1 MAHIRP
7 DDRVNGVGPRD
18 TLREPSSDA
27 MCQADVWLRGIYE
40 ISKALTAPARLDITL
55 ANVANILPSFVQMRH
70 GAIVVLDA
78 EGEPEIAASAGNPD
92 TTRSGTH
99 PTIPQAVVDQIVATG
114 TRLVIPDLGT
124 SELFQDDLETYPSGN
139 SLPIAFI
146 GVPVKAEHKILGMLS
161 IDRVR
166 DSATGSRYD
175 EDIGFLTMVANLVG
189 RTIRLHRALTTDRE
203 RRADE
208 QWTPENSR
216 DEDSTD
222 PVPHLPVKMDGI
234 IGESPALKQVLETV
248 SIIARTNSTV
258 LLRGESGTGK
268 EFFAQLIHKLSRRR
282 RKSFVKLNCAA
293 LSESVLES
301 ELFGHEKG
309 AFTGAI
315 SQRAGR
321 FELANG
327 GTLLLDEIGEISPAF
342 QAKLLR
348 VLQEGELERVGG
360 TKTLQVDVRLIC
372 ATNRDLESA
381 VVNGDFR
388 ADLYY
393 RINVVP
399 IILPPLR
406 ERPGDIPRLANA
418 FLERFNKENH
428 LELAFAPSALEF
440 ISQCYF
446 PGNVREL
453 ENCVQRTATLA
464 RSRTIAPSD
473 FACNN
478 NQCLSW
484 LLWKKAD
491 HSLSGNTGNPRFRSN
506 IMPAGLPMPAGRFG
520 GPQDNVRPHAA
531 DPANDPA
538 LPAIGPRLTERDRLI
553 DAMEKVG
560 WVQAKAARILG
571 VTPRQVGYALR
582 RHGIEVK
589 KF

>member
-1 MAHIRP
+1 MTHGP
-7 DDRVNGVGPRD
+7 QDRVDEVGPRE
-18 TLREPSSDA
+18 TRPEPPIKSMPQSDIA
-27 MCQADVWLRGIYE
+27 LRGLYE
-40 ISKALTAPARLDITL
+40 ISKVLTAPSELEITL
-55 ANVANILPSFVQMRH
+55 ANVVNVLPSFLQMRH

-78 EGEPEIAASAGNPD
+78 EGELEIAATAGN
-92 TTRSGTH
+92 THVRQSGTRRV
-99 PTIPQAVVDQIVATG
+99 IPQAVTDQIVATG
-114 TRLVIPDLGT
+114 TLLFIPDVRK
-124 SELFQDDLETYPSGN
+124 SQLFQADLQTSSSIGTI
-139 SLPIAFI
+139 PIAFI
-146 GVPVKAEHKILGMLS
+146 GIPLKADHDILGTLS
-161 IDRVR
+161 IDRAGDGATDFR
-166 DSATGSRYD
+166 DD
-175 EDIGFLTMVANLVG
+175 EDIYFLTMVANLVG
-189 RTIRLHRALTTDRE
+189 RTIRLHRALSTDRQRCGHE
-203 RRADE
+203 QSGPEKSPNEGRTYGPARHADA
-208 QWTPENSR
+208 
-216 DEDSTD
+216 
-222 PVPHLPVKMDGI
+222 KIDGI

-248 SIIARTNSTV
+248 SVVAGTNSTV

-268 EFFAQLIHKLSRRR
+268 EFFAQAIHKLSRRR
-282 RKSFVKLNCAA
+282 KKSFVKLNCAA

-321 FELANG
+321 FELANE

-372 ATNRDLESA
+372 ATNKDLETA
-381 VVNGDFR
+381 VIKGEFR

-418 FLERFNKENH
+418 FLNRFNKENDRA
-428 LELAFAPSALEF
+428 LAFAAPALDL

-464 RSRTIAPSD
+464 RSRTITPSD
-473 FACNN
+473 FACKKG
-478 NQCLSW
+478 QCLSW
-484 LLWKKAD
+484 LLWKRAD
-491 HSLSGNTGNPRFRSN
+491 RSN
-506 IMPAGLPMPAGRFG
+506 GGNAIDDLARVNAVPVGLRLPASCIGASAGKISPLTAG
-520 GPQDNVRPHAA
+520 
-531 DPANDPA
+531 DPNDPA
-538 LPAIGPRLTERDRLI
+538 CPPRLAERDRVI
-553 DAMEKVG
+553 DAMDKAG
-560 WVQAKAARILG
+560 WVQARAARILG
-571 VTPRQVGYALR
+571 LTPRQVGYALR
-582 RHGIEVK
+582 RHGIVVK

>member
-1 MAHIRP
+1 MAHVP
-7 DDRVNGVGPRD
+7 QDRVDEVGPGD
-18 TLREPSSDA
+18 TRPEPRIKS
-27 MCQADVWLRGIYE
+27 MPQADIALRGLYE
-40 ISKALTAPARLDITL
+40 ISKALAAPSELEITL
-55 ANVANILPSFVQMRH
+55 ANVVNILPSFLQMRH

-78 EGEPEIAASAGNPD
+78 EGEPEIAATAGITHAPQ
-92 TTRSGTH
+92 SGTRRV
-99 PTIPQAVVDQIVATG
+99 IPQAVTDQIVATG
-114 TRLVIPDLGT
+114 TPLFIPDVRKSQLFHADLQTSSSSGT
-124 SELFQDDLETYPSGN
+124 I
-139 SLPIAFI
+139 PIAFI
-146 GVPVKAEHKILGMLS
+146 GIPLKADHKILGTLS
-161 IDRVR
+161 IDRAGDGATDFR
-166 DSATGSRYD
+166 DD
-175 EDIGFLTMVANLVG
+175 EDTSFLTMVANLVG
-189 RTIRLHRALTTDRE
+189 RTIRLHRILSTDRQ
-203 RRADE
+203 RSVHE
-208 QWTPENSR
+208 QWRPEKSPNEGR
-216 DEDSTD
+216 TYD
-222 PVPHLPVKMDGI
+222 PARHADVKIDGI

-248 SIIARTNSTV
+248 SVVAGTNSTV

-268 EFFAQLIHKLSRRR
+268 EFFAQAIHKLSRRR
-282 RKSFVKLNCAA
+282 KKSFVKLNCAA

-321 FELANG
+321 FELANE

-372 ATNRDLESA
+372 ATNKDLETA
-381 VVNGDFR
+381 VIKGEFR

-418 FLERFNKENH
+418 FLDRFNKENDRA
-428 LELAFAPSALEF
+428 LAFAPSTLDL

-464 RSRTIAPSD
+464 RSRTITPSD
-473 FACNN
+473 FACKKS
-478 NQCLSW
+478 QCLSW
-484 LLWKKAD
+484 LLWKGVD
-491 HSLSGNTGNPRFRSN
+491 RSN
-506 IMPAGLPMPAGRFG
+506 GGNAIDDLARVNAVPVGLQLPASRIGASAGKVSPLTG
-520 GPQDNVRPHAA
+520 G
-531 DPANDPA
+531 DPNDPA
-538 LPAIGPRLTERDRLI
+538 CPPRLTERDRLI
-553 DAMEKVG
+553 EAMDKAG
-560 WVQAKAARILG
+560 WVQARAARILG
-571 VTPRQVGYALR
+571 LTPRQVGYALR

>member
-1 MAHIRP
+1 MAHALR
-7 DDRVNGVGPRD
+7 DRIDEIGPRNI
-18 TLREPSSDA
+18 LPEPRINSIHE
-27 MCQADVWLRGIYE
+27 ADISLRGIYE
-40 ISKALTAPARLDITL
+40 ISKVLTAPARLEITI
-55 ANVANILPSFVQMRH
+55 ANVVNTLSSVVQMRH
-70 GAIVVLDA
+70 GAIVVLNA
-78 EGEPEIAASAGNPD
+78 KAEPEITATAGSSHPPQ
-92 TTRSGTH
+92 SGIGRA
-99 PTIPQAVVDQIVATG
+99 IPQAAIDRIVATG
-114 TRLVIPDLGT
+114 APLVIHDVSK
-124 SELFQDDLETYPSGN
+124 SELFQADFQPASSGDTI
-139 SLPIAFI
+139 PIAFI
-146 GVPVKAEHKILGMLS
+146 GIPVKAEHEILGTLS
-161 IDRVR
+161 IDRV
-166 DSATGSRYD
+166 DD
-175 EDIGFLTMVANLVG
+175 EISSPCDKDVRFLTIVADLIG
-189 RTIRLHRALTTDRE
+189 RTIRLHRILSMDQQRFIEEQRRPEKWLDEE
-203 RRADE
+203 RI
-208 QWTPENSR
+208 
-216 DEDSTD
+216 D
-222 PVPHLPVKMDGI
+222 PAQHVKVDGI

-248 SIIARTNSTV
+248 KVVARTNSTV

-268 EFFAQLIHKLSRRR
+268 EFFAQAIHKLSPRG
-282 RKSFVKLNCAA
+282 KKAFVKLNCAA

-360 TKTLQVDVRLIC
+360 TRTLQVDVRLIC
-372 ATNRDLESA
+372 ATNKDLETA
-381 VVNGDFR
+381 VLDGEFR

-406 ERPGDIPRLANA
+406 ERAGDIPRLANA
-418 FLERFNKENH
+418 FLDRFNKENH
-428 LELAFAPSALEF
+428 RELAFAPSALDL

-464 RSRTIAPSD
+464 RSRTITPSD
-473 FACNN
+473 FACKNS
-478 NQCLSW
+478 QCLSS
-484 LLWKKAD
+484 LLWKAGYRSHGRNAVD
-491 HSLSGNTGNPRFRSN
+491 ELSRRDT
-506 IMPAGLPMPAGRFG
+506 MP
-520 GPQDNVRPHAA
+520 VRRIGAPEGEVS
-531 DPANDPA
+531 PVKVVYPNDPA
-538 LPAIGPRLTERDRLI
+538 CPAIGPHLTERDRLT
-553 DAMEKVG
+553 DAMEKAG

-571 VTPRQVGYALR
+571 LTPRQVGYALR

>member
-1 MAHIRP
+1 MP
-7 DDRVNGVGPRD
+7 Q
-18 TLREPSSDA
+18 SDIA
-27 MCQADVWLRGIYE
+27 LRGLYE
-40 ISKALTAPARLDITL
+40 ISKVLTAPSELEITL
-55 ANVANILPSFVQMRH
+55 ANVMNVLPSFLQMRH
-70 GAIVVLDA
+70 GAIVVVDA
-78 EGEPEIAASAGNPD
+78 EGEPEIAATAGNTQAPQ
-92 TTRSGTH
+92 TGTRRV
-99 PTIPQAVVDQIVATG
+99 IPQAVTDQIVATG
-114 TRLVIPDLGT
+114 TPLFIPDVRK
-124 SELFQDDLETYPSGN
+124 SQLFQADLQTSSSRGTI
-139 SLPIAFI
+139 PIAFI
-146 GVPVKAEHKILGMLS
+146 GIPLKADHKILGTLS
-161 IDRVR
+161 IDRAGDGATDFR
-166 DSATGSRYD
+166 DD
-175 EDIGFLTMVANLVG
+175 EDTYFLTMVANLVG
-189 RTIRLHRALTTDRE
+189 RTIRLHRILSTDRQ
-203 RRADE
+203 RSVHE
-208 QWTPENSR
+208 QWRPEKSPNEGR
-216 DEDSTD
+216 TYD
-222 PVPHLPVKMDGI
+222 PARHADVKIDGI

-248 SIIARTNSTV
+248 SVVAGTNSTV

-268 EFFAQLIHKLSRRR
+268 EFFAQAIHKLSRRR
-282 RKSFVKLNCAA
+282 KKSFVKLNCAA

-321 FELANG
+321 FELANE

-372 ATNRDLESA
+372 ATNKDLETA
-381 VVNGDFR
+381 VIKGEFR

-418 FLERFNKENH
+418 FLNRFNKENDRA
-428 LELAFAPSALEF
+428 LAFAPSALDL

-464 RSRTIAPSD
+464 RSRTITPSD
-473 FACNN
+473 FACKKS
-478 NQCLSW
+478 QCLSW
-484 LLWKKAD
+484 LLWKRAD
-491 HSLSGNTGNPRFRSN
+491 RSNGGNTIDDLARVNAVPVGLRLPASRIGASAGNVSPLA
-506 IMPAGLPMPAGRFG
+506 AG
-520 GPQDNVRPHAA
+520 
-531 DPANDPA
+531 DPNDPA
-538 LPAIGPRLTERDRLI
+538 CPPRLTERDRLI
-553 DAMEKVG
+553 DAMDKAG
-560 WVQAKAARILG
+560 WVQARAARILG
-571 VTPRQVGYALR
+571 LTPRQIGYALR

>member
-1 MAHIRP
+1 MADIP
-7 DDRVNGVGPRD
+7 PDRVNEVGPRD
-18 TLREPSSDA
+18 TRREPGSDA
-27 MCQADVWLRGIYE
+27 LSHADLRVRGIYE
-40 ISKALTAPARLDITL
+40 ISKALTAPARLEITL

-78 EGEPEIAASAGNPD
+78 EGDPEIAASAGDAD
-92 TTRSGTH
+92 TARSGTH
-99 PTIPQAVVDQIVATG
+99 PIVPRAVIEHIVATG
-114 TRLVIPDLGT
+114 TKLMIPDVST
-124 SELFQDDLETYPSGN
+124 SELFQADPETYHSGN

-146 GVPVKAEHKILGMLS
+146 GIPVKAEHKILGVLS
-161 IDRVR
+161 LDRAR
-166 DSATGSRYD
+166 DSPTGSLYD
-175 EDIGFLTMVANLVG
+175 EDIVFLTMVADLVG
-189 RTIRLHRALTTDRE
+189 RTVRLHRALTTDRE
-203 RRADE
+203 RRVDS
-208 QWTPENSR
+208 QWTLENSS
-216 DEDSTD
+216 DEDRTD
-222 PVPHLPVKMDGI
+222 SIPHPPVKMEGI

-268 EFFAQLIHKLSRRR
+268 EFFAQAIHKLSRRR
-282 RKSFVKLNCAA
+282 KKPFVKLNCAA

-327 GTLLLDEIGEISPAF
+327 GTLLLDEVGEISPAL

-372 ATNRDLESA
+372 ATNRDLETA
-381 VVNGDFR
+381 VVNGSFR
-388 ADLYY
+388 ADLYF
-393 RINVVP
+393 RINVMP

-418 FLERFNKENH
+418 FLDRFNKDNH
-428 LELAFAPSALEF
+428 RELAFAPSALEL
-440 ISQCYF
+440 ISQFYF

-473 FACNN
+473 FACYN

-484 LLWKKAD
+484 LLWKRAD
-491 HSLSGNTGNPRFRSN
+491 RSHGGNTGDERARSN
-506 IMPAGLPMPAGRFG
+506 ITPVGSRMPAGRFRD
-520 GPQDNVRPHAA
+520 PQDSVLPHTA
-531 DPANDPA
+531 DAPNDPA
-538 LPAIGPRLTERDRLI
+538 FPAIGPRLTERDRLLE
-553 DAMEKVG
+553 AMEKVG

-582 RHGIEVK
+582 RHNIEVK

>member
-1 MAHIRP
+1 MAHVP
-7 DDRVNGVGPRD
+7 QDRVDEVAPRD
-18 TLREPSSDA
+18 TRPEPPIKS
-27 MCQADVWLRGIYE
+27 MPQADIALRGLYE
-40 ISKALTAPARLDITL
+40 ISKVLTAPSELEITL
-55 ANVANILPSFVQMRH
+55 ANVVNILPSFLQMRH

-78 EGEPEIAASAGNPD
+78 EGEPEIAATAGNAHAPL
-92 TTRSGTH
+92 SGTRRV
-99 PTIPQAVVDQIVATG
+99 IPQAVTDQIVATG
-114 TRLVIPDLGT
+114 TPLFIPDVRK
-124 SELFQDDLETYPSGN
+124 SQLFQADLQTSSSSGTI
-139 SLPIAFI
+139 PIAFI
-146 GVPVKAEHKILGMLS
+146 GIPLKADHKILGTLS
-161 IDRVR
+161 IDRAGDGATDFR
-166 DSATGSRYD
+166 DD
-175 EDIGFLTMVANLVG
+175 EDTYFLTMVANLVG
-189 RTIRLHRALTTDRE
+189 RTIRLHRILSTDRQ
-203 RRADE
+203 RSVHE
-208 QWTPENSR
+208 QWRPEKSPNEGR
-216 DEDSTD
+216 TYD
-222 PVPHLPVKMDGI
+222 PARHADVKIDGI

-248 SIIARTNSTV
+248 SVVAGTNSTV

-268 EFFAQLIHKLSRRR
+268 EFFAQAIHKLSRRR
-282 RKSFVKLNCAA
+282 KKSFVKLNCAA

-321 FELANG
+321 FELANE

-372 ATNRDLESA
+372 ATNKDLETA
-381 VVNGDFR
+381 VIKGEFR

-418 FLERFNKENH
+418 FLNRFNKENDRA
-428 LELAFAPSALEF
+428 LAFAPSALDL

-464 RSRTIAPSD
+464 RSRTITPSD
-473 FACNN
+473 FACKKS
-478 NQCLSW
+478 QCLSW
-484 LLWKKAD
+484 LLWKRAD
-491 HSLSGNTGNPRFRSN
+491 RSN
-506 IMPAGLPMPAGRFG
+506 GGNAIDDLARFNEVPVGLRLPASRIGASAGKVS
-520 GPQDNVRPHAA
+520 PLAA
-531 DPANDPA
+531 GDPNDPA
-538 LPAIGPRLTERDRLI
+538 CPPRLTERDRLI
-553 DAMEKVG
+553 DAMDKAG
-560 WVQAKAARILG
+560 WVQARAARILG
-571 VTPRQVGYALR
+571 LTPRQIGYALR

>member
-1 MAHIRP
+1 MAHVP
-7 DDRVNGVGPRD
+7 QDRVDEVGPRD
-18 TLREPSSDA
+18 TRPEPPIKS
-27 MCQADVWLRGIYE
+27 MPQADIALRGLYE
-40 ISKALTAPARLDITL
+40 ISKVLTAPSELEITL
-55 ANVANILPSFVQMRH
+55 ANVVNILPSFLQMRH

-78 EGEPEIAASAGNPD
+78 EGEPEIAATAGNTHAPQ
-92 TTRSGTH
+92 SGTH
-99 PTIPQAVVDQIVATG
+99 RVIPQAVTDQIVATG
-114 TRLVIPDLGT
+114 TPLFIPDVRK
-124 SELFQDDLETYPSGN
+124 SQLFQADLQTSSSSGTI
-139 SLPIAFI
+139 PIAFI
-146 GVPVKAEHKILGMLS
+146 GIPLKADHKILGTLS
-161 IDRVR
+161 IDRAGDGATDFR
-166 DSATGSRYD
+166 DD
-175 EDIGFLTMVANLVG
+175 EDTYFLTMVANLVG
-189 RTIRLHRALTTDRE
+189 RTIRLHRILRTDRQLSVHE
-203 RRADE
+203 QFRPEKSPNEARTYDPARHAD
-208 QWTPENSR
+208 
-216 DEDSTD
+216 
-222 PVPHLPVKMDGI
+222 VKIDGI

-248 SIIARTNSTV
+248 SVVAGTNSTV

-268 EFFAQLIHKLSRRR
+268 EFFAQAIHKLSRRR
-282 RKSFVKLNCAA
+282 KKSFVKLNCAA

-321 FELANG
+321 FELANE

-372 ATNRDLESA
+372 ATNKDLETA
-381 VVNGDFR
+381 VIKGEFR

-418 FLERFNKENH
+418 FLNRFNKENDRA
-428 LELAFAPSALEF
+428 LAFAPSALDL

-464 RSRTIAPSD
+464 RSRTITPSD
-473 FACNN
+473 FACKKS
-478 NQCLSW
+478 QCLSW
-484 LLWKKAD
+484 LLWKRAD
-491 HSLSGNTGNPRFRSN
+491 RSN
-506 IMPAGLPMPAGRFG
+506 GGNAIDDLARVNAVPVELRLPASRIGASAGKVSLLTAG
-520 GPQDNVRPHAA
+520 
-531 DPANDPA
+531 DPNDPA
-538 LPAIGPRLTERDRLI
+538 CPPRLTERDRLI
-553 DAMEKVG
+553 DAMDKAG
-560 WVQAKAARILG
+560 WVQARAARILG
-571 VTPRQVGYALR
+571 LTPRQIGYALR

>member
-1 MAHIRP
+1 MAHVP
-7 DDRVNGVGPRD
+7 QDRVDEVAPRD
-18 TLREPSSDA
+18 TRPEPPIKS
-27 MCQADVWLRGIYE
+27 MPQADIALRGLYE
-40 ISKALTAPARLDITL
+40 ISKVLTAPSELEITL
-55 ANVANILPSFVQMRH
+55 ANVVNILPSYLQMRH

-78 EGEPEIAASAGNPD
+78 EGEPEIAATAGNTDAPQ
-92 TTRSGTH
+92 SGTRRV
-99 PTIPQAVVDQIVATG
+99 IPQAITDQIVATG
-114 TRLVIPDLGT
+114 TPLFIPDVRK
-124 SELFQDDLETYPSGN
+124 SQLFQADLQTSSSSGTI
-139 SLPIAFI
+139 PIAFI
-146 GVPVKAEHKILGMLS
+146 GIPLKADHKILGTLS
-161 IDRVR
+161 IDRAGDGATDFR
-166 DSATGSRYD
+166 DD
-175 EDIGFLTMVANLVG
+175 EDTYFLTMVANLVG
-189 RTIRLHRALTTDRE
+189 RTIRLHRILSTDRQ
-203 RRADE
+203 RSVHE
-208 QWTPENSR
+208 QWRPEKSPNEGR
-216 DEDSTD
+216 TYD
-222 PVPHLPVKMDGI
+222 PARHADVKIDGI

-248 SIIARTNSTV
+248 SVVAGTNSTV

-268 EFFAQLIHKLSRRR
+268 EFFAQAIHKLSRRR
-282 RKSFVKLNCAA
+282 KKSFVKLNCAA

-321 FELANG
+321 FELANE

-372 ATNRDLESA
+372 ATNKDLETA
-381 VVNGDFR
+381 VIKGEFR

-418 FLERFNKENH
+418 FLNRFNKENDRA
-428 LELAFAPSALEF
+428 LAFAPSALDL

-464 RSRTIAPSD
+464 RSRTITPSD
-473 FACNN
+473 FACKKS
-478 NQCLSW
+478 QCLSW
-484 LLWKKAD
+484 LLWKRAD
-491 HSLSGNTGNPRFRSN
+491 RSNGGNTIDDLARVNAVPVGLRLPASRIGASAGNVSPLA
-506 IMPAGLPMPAGRFG
+506 AG
-520 GPQDNVRPHAA
+520 
-531 DPANDPA
+531 DPNDPA
-538 LPAIGPRLTERDRLI
+538 CPPRLTERDRLI
-553 DAMEKVG
+553 DAMDKAG
-560 WVQAKAARILG
+560 WVQARAARILG
-571 VTPRQVGYALR
+571 LTPRQIGYALR

>member
-1 MAHIRP
+1 MFEA
-7 DDRVNGVGPRD
+7 DD
-18 TLREPSSDA
+18 
-27 MCQADVWLRGIYE
+27 WLRGIYE
-40 ISKALTAPARLDITL
+40 VSKALTAPARLEVTL
-55 ANVANILPSFVQMRH
+55 ANVANTLPSFVQMRH
-70 GAIVVLDA
+70 GAIFVLDS
-78 EGEPEIAASAGNPD
+78 EGEPEIAASAGSGP
-92 TTRSGTH
+92 SGTH
-99 PTIPQAVVDQIVATG
+99 PIIPKAAIDQIVATG
-114 TRLVIPDLGT
+114 TQLVIADLST
-124 SELFQDDLETYPSGN
+124 SELFQAELQTRPGVS
-139 SLPIAFI
+139 SLPMAFI
-146 GVPVKAEHKILGMLS
+146 GVPVKAEDRILGTLS
-161 IDRVR
+161 IVR
-166 DSATGSRYD
+166 DSAHGSRYD
-175 EDIGFLTMVANLVG
+175 EDICFLTMVANLVG
-189 RTIRLHRALTTDRE
+189 RTIRLHRGLTRDRE
-203 RRADE
+203 RRVDE
-208 QWTPENSR
+208 SWTAENSS
-216 DEDSTD
+216 DEDRTD
-222 PVPHLPVKMDGI
+222 PVPHAPVKMDGI

-248 SIIARTNSTV
+248 SIVARTNSTV

-268 EFFAQLIHKLSRRR
+268 EFFAQAIHRLSRRR

-381 VVNGDFR
+381 VVSGEFR

-484 LLWKKAD
+484 LLWKRAD
-491 HSLSGNTGNPRFRSN
+491 HSHSGNTGNQRFRSN

-520 GPQDNVRPHAA
+520 APQDNVRPHTA

-553 DAMEKVG
+553 GAMEKVG
-560 WVQAKAARILG
+560 WVQAKAARVLG

>member
-1 MAHIRP
+1 M
-7 DDRVNGVGPRD
+7 
-18 TLREPSSDA
+18 
-27 MCQADVWLRGIYE
+27 
-40 ISKALTAPARLDITL
+40 
-55 ANVANILPSFVQMRH
+55 
-70 GAIVVLDA
+70 
-78 EGEPEIAASAGNPD
+78 
-92 TTRSGTH
+92 
-99 PTIPQAVVDQIVATG
+99 
-114 TRLVIPDLGT
+114 IPDVST
-124 SELFQDDLETYPSGN
+124 SELFQADPETYHSGN

-146 GVPVKAEHKILGMLS
+146 GIPVKAEHKILGVLS
-161 IDRVR
+161 LDRAR
-166 DSATGSRYD
+166 DSPTGSLYD
-175 EDIGFLTMVANLVG
+175 EDIVFLTMVADLVG
-189 RTIRLHRALTTDRE
+189 RTVRLHRALTTDRE
-203 RRADE
+203 RRVDS
-208 QWTPENSR
+208 QWTLENSS
-216 DEDSTD
+216 DEDRTD
-222 PVPHLPVKMDGI
+222 SIPHPPVKMEGI

-268 EFFAQLIHKLSRRR
+268 EFFAQAIHKLSRRR
-282 RKSFVKLNCAA
+282 KKPFVKLNCAA

-327 GTLLLDEIGEISPAF
+327 GTLLLDEVGEISPAL

-372 ATNRDLESA
+372 ATNRDLETA
-381 VVNGDFR
+381 VVNGSFR
-388 ADLYY
+388 ADLYF
-393 RINVVP
+393 RINVMP

-418 FLERFNKENH
+418 FLDRFNKDNH
-428 LELAFAPSALEF
+428 RELAFAPSALEL

-473 FACNN
+473 FACYN

-484 LLWKKAD
+484 LLWKRAD
-491 HSLSGNTGNPRFRSN
+491 RSHGNTGDERARRN
-506 IMPAGLPMPAGRFG
+506 ITPVGSRMPAGRFRD
-520 GPQDNVRPHAA
+520 PQDSVLPHTA
-531 DPANDPA
+531 DAPNDPA
-538 LPAIGPRLTERDRLI
+538 FPAIGPRLTERDRLLE
-553 DAMEKVG
+553 AMEKVG

-582 RHGIEVK
+582 RHNIEVK

>member
-1 MAHIRP
+1 MAHVP
-7 DDRVNGVGPRD
+7 QDRVDEVGPRD
-18 TLREPSSDA
+18 TRPEPPIKS
-27 MCQADVWLRGIYE
+27 MPQADIALRGLYE
-40 ISKALTAPARLDITL
+40 ISKVLTAPSELEITL
-55 ANVANILPSFVQMRH
+55 ANVVNILPSFLQMRH

-78 EGEPEIAASAGNPD
+78 EGEPEIAATAGNIHAP
-92 TTRSGTH
+92 RSGTRRV
-99 PTIPQAVVDQIVATG
+99 IPQAVTDQIVATA
-114 TRLVIPDLGT
+114 TPLFIPDVRK
-124 SELFQDDLETYPSGN
+124 SQLFQADLQTSSSSGTI
-139 SLPIAFI
+139 PIAFI
-146 GVPVKAEHKILGMLS
+146 GIPLKADHKILGTLS
-161 IDRVR
+161 IDRAGDGATDFR
-166 DSATGSRYD
+166 DD
-175 EDIGFLTMVANLVG
+175 EDTYFLTMVANLVG
-189 RTIRLHRALTTDRE
+189 RTIRLHRILSTDRQ
-203 RRADE
+203 RSVHE
-208 QWTPENSR
+208 QWRPEKSPNEGR
-216 DEDSTD
+216 TYD
-222 PVPHLPVKMDGI
+222 PARHADVKIDGI

-248 SIIARTNSTV
+248 SVVAGTNSTV

-268 EFFAQLIHKLSRRR
+268 EFFAQAIHKLSRRR
-282 RKSFVKLNCAA
+282 KKSFVKLNCAA

-321 FELANG
+321 FELANE

-372 ATNRDLESA
+372 ATNKDLETA
-381 VVNGDFR
+381 VIKGEFR

-418 FLERFNKENH
+418 FLNRFNKENDRA
-428 LELAFAPSALEF
+428 LAFAPSALDL

-464 RSRTIAPSD
+464 RSRTITPSD
-473 FACNN
+473 FACKKS
-478 NQCLSW
+478 QCLSW
-484 LLWKKAD
+484 LLWKRAD
-491 HSLSGNTGNPRFRSN
+491 RSN
-506 IMPAGLPMPAGRFG
+506 GGNAIDDLARVNAVPVGLRLPASRIGASAGKVSPLTAG
-520 GPQDNVRPHAA
+520 
-531 DPANDPA
+531 DPNDPA
-538 LPAIGPRLTERDRLI
+538 CPPRLTEHDRLI
-553 DAMEKVG
+553 DAMDKAG
-560 WVQAKAARILG
+560 WVQARAARILG
-571 VTPRQVGYALR
+571 LTPRQIGYALR
-582 RHGIEVK
+582 RHRIEVK